1 MSKPCI
7 KQFNV
12 LYSIP
17 PKITYSKLFWLY
29 IAGSLA
35 GTGLEGVFCVFKYG
49 HWETHVVSL
58 LGPFCIIYG
67 IGAVGC
73 YVGYTILYRKSK
85 WIQFTLY
92 VLMGFSLE
100 LLCGLLLEF
109 GLSMRA
115 WNYSNH
121 FFNYTRARQFFK
133 CPLYGGLWEWLFL
146 LLFHNIE
153 VVLSKA
159 EKKTWKVGCAIFTAI
174 MAVDILLTSA
184 AICRWS
190 GRHFDI
196 PPSNVL
202 EQTIDQRYN
211 DEFMKKRFCEWQ
223 FLTKPILQN

>member
-29 IAGSLA
+29 IAGSLS

-121 FFNYTRARQFFK
+121 FFNIRGHVSLQMSLVWGIVGMAFSIIVPY
-133 CPLYGGLWEWLFL
+133 
-146 LLFHNIE
+146 IE

>member
-1 MSKPCI
+1 MSKQCI

-121 FFNYTRARQFFK
+121 IFNIRGHVSLQMSLVWGIVGMAFSVIVPY
-133 CPLYGGLWEWLFL
+133 
-146 LLFHNIE
+146 IE

-159 EKKTWKVGCAIFTAI
+159 EKKDLEGWLRHIHSNYGCRYTFDLCGNLP
-174 MAVDILLTSA
+174 MERSA
-184 AICRWS
+184 F
-190 GRHFDI
+190 RHSFFKCIGAD
-196 PPSNVL
+196 N
-202 EQTIDQRYN
+202 
-211 DEFMKKRFCEWQ
+211 
-223 FLTKPILQN
+223 

>member
-109 GLSMRA
+109 GLSMGA

-121 FFNYTRARQFFK
+121 FFNIRGHVSLQMSLVWGIVGMAFSIIVPY
-133 CPLYGGLWEWLFL
+133 
-146 LLFHNIE
+146 IE